1 VGFLSFIRQK
11 KEHLNT
17 QLQKLGRITFMIH
30 ARQSIIFQH
39 HHIAAP
45 VRFYWPKGLL
55 NNRKATTHWLF
66 CEQMANQYR
75 NVQTLP
81 DTIFVRTGCI
91 YTAGIDLALSPVEED
106 GGWEVAAGVA
116 RHADFHAPPGPVS
129 GER

>member
-1 VGFLSFIRQK
+1 
-11 KEHLNT
+11 
-17 QLQKLGRITFMIH
+17 
-30 ARQSIIFQH
+30 
-39 HHIAAP
+39 